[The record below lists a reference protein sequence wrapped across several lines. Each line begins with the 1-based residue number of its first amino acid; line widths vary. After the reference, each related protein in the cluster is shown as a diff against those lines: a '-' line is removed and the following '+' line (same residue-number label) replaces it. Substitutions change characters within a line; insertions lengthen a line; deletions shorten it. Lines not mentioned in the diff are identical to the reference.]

1 MAICVQEKHYRESLV
16 ENNSKKQRIRRSK
29 RLKNTHT
36 PTTVAKRDGNSHIT
50 LEIKNFRHP
59 SEGNVSLPPPA
70 SSSVKT
76 TRTTNQYPKTR
87 EWFKLNNVETHASP
101 PLHLEKANP
110 SSKSGKDTLALRATV
125 LQFGFGDNR
134 IRKKQKPV
142 NQIRKRHIANSQIRK
157 QNDYLDFSSVLI
169 SNKGV

>member
-1 MAICVQEKHYRESLV
+1 MNLWWRIIRKTAYSPFKKA
-16 ENNSKKQRIRRSK
+16 ENA
-29 RLKNTHT
+29 LT

-50 LEIKNFRHP
+50 LEIKYFRHP

-70 SSSVKT
+70 SSSAKT

-87 EWFKLNNVETHASP
+87 EWFEPNNIETHTSP
-101 PLHLEKANP
+101 PLLQEK
-110 SSKSGKDTLALRATV
+110 GKTVNQIRKRILALRATV

-142 NQIRKRHIANSQIRK
+142 NQIRKRHTPLQR
-157 QNDYLDFSSVLI
+157 YSVTVHFYPLHTPTL
-169 SNKGV
+169 

>member
-1 MAICVQEKHYRESLV
+1 MTINGNSCSNKSIIVNIWWRIIRKNSVFDVQKAEKH
-16 ENNSKKQRIRRSK
+16 
-29 RLKNTHT
+29 THT

-50 LEIKNFRHP
+50 LEIKHLRHP

-87 EWFKLNNVETHASP
+87 EWFEPNNIETHASP
-101 PLHLEKANP
+101 PLLQEKANP

-125 LQFGFGDNR
+125 LQFGLATTASGKSRNLSTKSGKDTR
-134 IRKKQKPV
+134 PLQR
-142 NQIRKRHIANSQIRK
+142 
-157 QNDYLDFSSVLI
+157 YSVTVHFYPLHTPTL
-169 SNKGV
+169 